1 MTRACRS
8 RLMDLLSFTGDKGN
22 GSPFSDCR
30 HPCHGGSEPFVQ
42 SYNRAMQGG
51 FLAGFMMDPDEGRQ
65 LTVSYLLYASDKII
79 LCGNVPTSCLFGHV
93 CGVF

>member
-1 MTRACRS
+1 MDPLSLIVVILVMEAVS
-8 RLMDLLSFTGDKGN
+8 RLI
-22 GSPFSDCR
+22 
-30 HPCHGGSEPFVQ
+30 Q